1 MSARRAFASDGCGA
15 LLAMAAPYRG
25 ELLAVVAVM
34 VLDTAAALAVPWLGG
49 RFAGSVVQGSPLGSM
64 LIAALLAVLALQA
77 MLRFGSDY
85 LSARAGERMLADLTC
100 RLYDH
105 LQSLPMSFFQ
115 QRRRGD
121 VLAVIA
127 YEVTL
132 ISDFVTRT
140 LPSAVP
146 RTLTA
151 AGAIVAMGMIDAALA
166 AMIVF
171 LVPLYY
177 LVFKLIGRRLRPMA
191 AELQQQ
197 RSAAL
202 AIAEENLELVEL
214 IKTFTGEA
222 RESARHRAQLRRV
235 TWLATRMHRI
245 EAALAPAMQLLASAM
260 AVAVLWIAG
269 GRVGSGALSVAD
281 VVSLSLYAAL
291 LAAPISS
298 LASLYG
304 QIQAM
309 SAVLSR
315 LQKVLDEKPED
326 VVPTGTAAMRFN
338 GEIVFRGVNYAY
350 PGRVSAVSGLDLV
363 IRPGETAAIT
373 GANGA
378 GKSTLVH
385 LLLRLIAPQ
394 SGAVLIDGRDV
405 GTMALA
411 DLRGQIAVVSQR
423 VKLFNA
429 SVKANI
435 AYGRPDAD
443 DATIEVAARRAQAH
457 DFITALPA
465 GYDTLIGDDGVRLSG
480 GQRQRI
486 ALARAI
492 LKDAPIVVLDE
503 ATAMFDP
510 EGERDFL
517 ADSRAVLAGRTIILV
532 THRPASL
539 MIADRVISIRDG
551 KAIEVAAGGS
561 RRAAE

>member
-1 MSARRAFASDGCGA
+1 MSEPEQRSGVRLGA
-15 LLAMAAPYRG
+15 LLAMAAPYRVA
-25 ELLAVVAVM
+25 LSAVVAVM
-34 VLDTAAALAVPWLGG
+34 VLDAAASLAVPWIGG
-49 RFAGSVVQGSPLGSM
+49 RLAGSVLAGGQQGLM
-64 LIAALLAVLALQA
+64 LIVALLAVLALQA
-77 MLRFGSDY
+77 ILRFASDY
-85 LSARAGERMLADLTC
+85 LSARAGERMLGDLTC

-105 LQSLPMSFFQ
+105 LQSLPLSFFQ

-121 VLAVIA
+121 VLALIT
-127 YEVTL
+127 YDVTRL
-132 ISDFVTRT
+132 SDFITQT
-140 LPSAVP
+140 LPGAVP

-151 AGAIVAMGMIDAALA
+151 AGAIVAMGLIDVALA
-166 AMIVF
+166 AMIVL

-177 LVFKLIGRRLRPMA
+177 LVFRVIGRRLRPMA
-191 AELQQQ
+191 AELQRQ
-197 RSAAL
+197 RSEAL
-202 AIAEENLELVEL
+202 AMAEENLELVEL

-222 RESARHRAQLRRV
+222 RESARHRTQVERV
-235 TWLATRMHRI
+235 RTMATRVHGI
-245 EAALAPAMQLLASAM
+245 EAALAPAMQLVAAAM

-269 GRVGSGALSVAD
+269 TRVGSGALSLAD

-304 QIQAM
+304 QVQ
-309 SAVLSR
+309 STSGVVLR
-315 LQKVLDEKPED
+315 LQQVLDETPEE
-326 VVPTGTAAMRFN
+326 PGPAATGATRLE
-338 GEIVFRGVNYAY
+338 GRIEFRDISFAY
-350 PGRVSAVSGLDLV
+350 PGRVPALNGLDLV
-363 IRPGETAAIT
+363 IRPGETVAIT

-394 SGAVLIDGRDV
+394 SGDVLVDGRHI
-405 GTMALA
+405 GELPLA
-411 DLRGQIAVVSQR
+411 HLRGQIAVVSQR

-429 SVKANI
+429 SVRANI

-443 DATIEVAARRAQAH
+443 DATIAKAARRAQAH

-517 ADSRAVLAGRTIILV
+517 ADSRAELI

-539 MIADRVISIRDG
+539 MIADRGFAIRDG
-551 KAIEVAAGGS
+551 KAIEVASTGS